1 MLPGLIGTPGARQP
15 IRVWS
20 AGCASGEEA
29 YSIAILLAEALGIE
43 AFRERVKIYA
53 TDVDEEA
60 LSQARH
66 AAYAA
71 RAVED
76 VPPSSWSGTSTG
88 RTIAS
93 PSTRTSVARSS
104 SAGTT

>member
-1 MLPGLIGTPGARQP
+1 M
-15 IRVWS
+15 
-20 AGCASGEEA
+20 
-29 YSIAILLAEALGIE
+29 LLAEALGTD

-66 AAYAA
+66 AVVRR
-71 RAVED
+71 RA
-76 VPPSSWSGTSTG
+76 PSRTSRLRCWSGTSTG
-88 RTIAS
+88 RTIGS
-93 PSTRTSVARSS
+93 PSTRTSAARSS